1 MIMKRRNRQIKMRIL
16 NRVCRSDQAADR
28 TAPQGPPTAVPAA
41 IPDTALPA
49 STPAFTVAAARIG
62 RGLTRSGAC
71 SSSAAGAAGGGT
83 ELPRRLGGLPHAL
96 QVVCPCPSPKRC
108 SSDKG
113 ITSLL
118 VKEAGRRARRWMRLP
133 ADQGFFRLGGLR
145 SVTGRFWGCVWR
157 DGVDL

>member
-49 STPAFTVAAARIG
+49 STPAFTVAAAA
-62 RGLTRSGAC
+62 LAAASPAAEPAAPAAPAPP
-71 SSSAAGAAGGGT
+71 AAGAK
-83 ELPRRLGGLPHAL
+83 LPRRLGGLPHAL
-96 QVVCPCPSPKRC
+96 QVVVLSIAEALCF
-108 SSDKG
+108 SDKG

-118 VKEAGRRARRWMRLP
+118 VKESGRRARRWMRLP

>member
-1 MIMKRRNRQIKMRIL
+1 MKTRIL

-28 TAPQGPPTAVPAA
+28 TAPHGPPTAVPAA

-49 STPAFTVAAARIG
+49 SAPAFTVAAARIG

-71 SSSAAGAAGGGT
+71 SSSARRRRRRLRT
-83 ELPRRLGGLPHAL
+83 ELPRRLRGLPHAL